1 MLKKKNSKD
10 GFPCDQIDYRQPN
23 DMLNEVSKIWSKHR
37 FTSESISNIRKGAY
51 YTELIIPGLRIINMN
66 TQLFSMT
73 NAYVN

>member
-1 MLKKKNSKD
+1 
-10 GFPCDQIDYRQPN
+10 
-23 DMLNEVSKIWSKHR
+23 MLNEVSKIWSKHR